1 MSFSLFDREE
11 LEKLAKEKDYND
23 KMELFF
29 DNAREKWNKEAS
41 EVFQSAK
48 CKYNAENAQNIVDL
62 QATAVAYRQ
71 NLNEQVSFYIQKRI
85 KEKNKL
91 KIATQ
96 EKLVWYAIGK
106 SPLNITGNFTQAQMT
121 HIVDAH
127 TAEVERGVILI
138 DTYIE
143 FLRTT
148 AKGFADLAFQVK
160 NSIEFL
166 TYLTK
171 N

>member
-1 MSFSLFDREE
+1 MAFSLFSKEE
-11 LEKLAKEKDYND
+11 LEKLAKEKDNND

-29 DNAREKWNKEAS
+29 DTAREKWNKEAS
-41 EVFQSAK
+41 EVFQSSK

-62 QATAVAYRQ
+62 QATALAYRQ
-71 NLNEQVSFYIQKRI
+71 NLNEQVSFYVQKRI

-96 EKLVWYAIGK
+96 EKLVWYAVGE
-106 SPLNITGNFTQAQMT
+106 SPLNIAGKFTQTQMSN
-121 HIVDAH
+121 IVDAH
-127 TAEVERGVILI
+127 TAEVERGVLLI
-138 DTYIE
+138 DQYID
-143 FLRTT
+143 FLRTL
-148 AKGFADLAFQVK
+148 AKNLTDIGYMVK